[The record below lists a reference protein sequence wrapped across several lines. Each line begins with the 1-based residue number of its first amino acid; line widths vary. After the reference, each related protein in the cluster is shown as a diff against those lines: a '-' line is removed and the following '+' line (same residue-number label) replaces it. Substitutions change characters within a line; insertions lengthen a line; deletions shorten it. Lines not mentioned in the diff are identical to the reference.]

1 MSPVTLV
8 ELVLL
13 NLVVAVV
20 TLVVAVVPRVVLV
33 KMHNPDHLGV
43 VVMVVLEEKFH
54 QHTYQIHSH
63 KMIQDHHLVN
73 S

>member
-1 MSPVTLV
+1 MLAAMKH
-8 ELVLL
+8 LAA
-13 NLVVAVV
+13 VAA
-20 TLVVAVVPRVVLV
+20 LVVLV
-33 KMHNPDHLGV
+33 IMLLLMLE
-43 VVMVVLEEKFH
+43 VMVVLEEKFH

>member
-1 MSPVTLV
+1 V

-20 TLVVAVVPRVVLV
+20 TLVVAVVVTVVLV
-33 KMHNPDHLGV
+33 KMHNPDQVAV
-43 VVMVVLEEKFH
+43 VVMVVLEKKFQ